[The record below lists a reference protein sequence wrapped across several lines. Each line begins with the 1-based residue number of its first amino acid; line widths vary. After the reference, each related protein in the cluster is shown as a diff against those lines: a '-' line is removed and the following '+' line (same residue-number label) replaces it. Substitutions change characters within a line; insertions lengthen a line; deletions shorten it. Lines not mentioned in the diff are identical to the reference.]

1 MVRKR
6 NQRLHHRASQVL
18 YETVSGFATVR
29 PTLDDLVR
37 GLKDRAFGLVLLLFA
52 LPNCIPGPPFLG
64 SIFGLPLLFF
74 GIQLAS
80 GRRYP
85 WLPPFIARY
94 ALDRETLLSM
104 IARGRPVLERIE
116 RVCRPR
122 LAVVTGPR
130 SERLLGLAMT
140 VLAAAVMIPL
150 PFTNFIPAVGIAI
163 IALGL
168 LEEDGVTIL
177 VGLAIGLV
185 GVMIVIGVLVSAGTL
200 IARLTG

>member
-6 NQRLHHRASQVL
+6 NQRLNHRASKVL
-18 YETVSGFATVR
+18 HETVSGFASPR

-64 SIFGLPLLFF
+64 SVFGLPLLFF
-74 GIQLAS
+74 GIQLAA

-85 WLPPFIARY
+85 WLPRVIAQY
-94 ALDRETLLSM
+94 SLDRETLLA
-104 IARGRPVLERIE
+104 IIGRGRPVLERIE
-116 RVCRPR
+116 RICRPR

-140 VLAAAVMIPL
+140 ILAAAVMIPL
-150 PFTNFIPAVGIAI
+150 PFTNFIPAVGIAV

-177 VGLAIGLV
+177 VGLTIGLI
-185 GVMIVIGVLVSAGTL
+185 GVAIVITVLVGAGAL
-200 IARLTG
+200 IAGLAG